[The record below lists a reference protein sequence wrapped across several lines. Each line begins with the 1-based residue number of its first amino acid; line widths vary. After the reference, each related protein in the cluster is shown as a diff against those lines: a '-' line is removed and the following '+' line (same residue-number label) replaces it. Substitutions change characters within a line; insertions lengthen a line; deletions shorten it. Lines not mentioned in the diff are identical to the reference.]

1 MKITVRLFAFF
12 RDGRFIEEVREYP
25 DKTTVTGV
33 VDDLGIDI
41 KAVGVTMVAS
51 RHCALDAE
59 LKDGDQLGI
68 FPMIGGG

>member
-12 RDGRFIEEVREYP
+12 RDGRFIEEVREFP
-25 DKTTVTGV
+25 ENTTVTGV
-33 VDDLGIDI
+33 INDLDIDI
-41 KAVGVTMVAS
+41 NVVGVTMIAS
-51 RHCALDAE
+51 LHCALDTE

>member
-12 RDGRFIEEVREYP
+12 RDGRFIEEVREFP
-25 DKTTVTGV
+25 ENTTVTGV
-33 VDDLGIDI
+33 INDLDIDI
-41 KAVGVTMVAS
+41 NAVGVTMIAS
-51 RHCALDAE
+51 RHCALDTE